1 MEPKKNSRSIQEPEE
16 PQSTSWEDAVL
27 NPDDLDSSTVLRIL
41 QMLDGQTPPP
51 LAEERAG
58 ATTSANG
65 TTRRRAEWL
74 E

>member
-1 MEPKKNSRSIQEPEE
+1 MAPKKNSRSMQGEE
-16 PQSTSWEDAVL
+16 QSQAPSWEDAML
-27 NPDDLDSSTVLRIL
+27 NPDDLDSGTVLRIL

-51 LAEERAG
+51 LSEERAG

-65 TTRRRAEWL
+65 TTRRRAEWI